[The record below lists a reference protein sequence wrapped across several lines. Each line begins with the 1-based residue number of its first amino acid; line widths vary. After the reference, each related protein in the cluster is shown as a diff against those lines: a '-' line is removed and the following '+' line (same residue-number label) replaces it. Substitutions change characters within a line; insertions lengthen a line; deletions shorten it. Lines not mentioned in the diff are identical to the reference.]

1 MSRREH
7 KKKSRKKRRSFFRV
21 FLTSIFIFTLLGF
34 GIMYGVSI
42 LNKVDSVEIPKD
54 DTDLGINNDAIENR
68 DVVNI
73 ALFGLDEP
81 DAENGGRSDSIIIAS
96 LDKVHKKIKLTS
108 IMRDTYVDIPG
119 HRKDKINHAHGFGGP
134 ELAIKTINQNFN
146 MNIREFV
153 TVDFFGLESI
163 IDALGGLE
171 VNIKPNEV
179 KYVNMGVRG
188 MNIMDGKRGK
198 QLTDSGLQNITGR
211 QAVAYSRIR
220 KTGDGDFERTER
232 QRFVL
237 EQIIHKGL
245 NAGLTKYPSL
255 LNTALPF
262 VKTSLSKKEI
272 LSLGTFVFTSGIEKV
287 EKYRLPVNGYFA
299 EQKING
305 VFYLVP
311 DTLEDNIEALRSFIY
326 DDIKIDSKN

>member
-7 KKKSRKKRRSFFRV
+7 KKNRRKKRRSFFRV

-34 GIMYGVSI
+34 GVMYGLSI
-42 LNKVDSVEIPKD
+42 LNKVDSVKIPKN
-54 DTDLGINNDAIENR
+54 DTDLGINNDAVENR
-68 DVVNI
+68 DVINI

-119 HRKDKINHAHGFGGP
+119 HQKDKINHAHGFGGP

-146 MNIREFV
+146 MNIRDFA

-163 IDALGGLE
+163 IDTLGGLE
-171 VNIKPNEV
+171 VDIKPNEV

-198 QLTDSGLQNITGR
+198 QLSDSGLQNLTGR

-237 EQIIHKGL
+237 EQVIHKGL
-245 NAGLTKYPSL
+245 NAGISKYPSL
-255 LNTALPF
+255 LNTTLPF

-272 LSLGTFVFTSGIEKV
+272 LSLGTFVFTSGIETV
-287 EKYRLPVNGYFA
+287 EKYRLPLNNYLL

-305 VFYLVP
+305 VAYIVP
-311 DTLEDNIEALRSFIY
+311 NTLEDNVEALKSFIY
-326 DDIKIDSKN
+326 DDIKVE